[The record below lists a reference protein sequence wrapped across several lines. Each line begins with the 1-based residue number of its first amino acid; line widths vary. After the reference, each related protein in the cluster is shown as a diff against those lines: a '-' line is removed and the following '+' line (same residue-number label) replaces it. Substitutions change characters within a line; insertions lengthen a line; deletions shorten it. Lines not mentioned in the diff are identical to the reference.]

1 MDDVFQEYFQ
11 YTTVEEMEVK
21 LCEKEAERDTGKCY
35 VMISK
40 VLLNQPSVV
49 LPGEMVS
56 NASGLMYEEI
66 RGVLKV
72 FLENVIHDAINYN
85 ES

>member
-1 MDDVFQEYFQ
+1 MSGRGNGGKVW
-11 YTTVEEMEVK
+11 
-21 LCEKEAERDTGKCY
+21 EKEAERDTGNCY

-40 VLLNQPSVV
+40 VLVNQPSVV

-56 NASGLMYEEI
+56 NASGLIYEET

-85 ES
+85 EHAKR